1 MKRSYS
7 LFLTGL
13 TIVILLDFF
22 SNQTVS
28 AQNVGINNPT
38 PNAKALLDLTSSDKG
53 LLAPRMTAAQRI
65 AMFPIS
71 EPASEGMLVYQ
82 TDGVEGFY
90 YYDGA
95 QWSMLSND
103 KSGWSLTGNAGTSPA
118 TNFLGTTDNQPMIFK
133 TNNTEKVRIN
143 TNGNVGIGT
152 AAPSAKLEVRD
163 STWLIPMRV
172 RNMLN
177 NGYSVTQY
185 YSTTNMGGHVGQVN
199 PGAVNHAN
207 NFIVGS
213 FTNSPVS
220 ITTNDLERIRVTPT
234 GLVGIGTPTPQGFLD
249 INNNSWTG
257 FGHLALT
264 EPEQD
269 YSRLMFRNTATTRSW
284 EIAAMPHAVDSLMA
298 LNFYSS
304 TGGDL
309 MTLKGNGRLGFGTFN
324 PRSKFHLFTGAS
336 GMQPNTA
343 STLTIES
350 NQSVYQN
357 ILSPAETGVLF
368 GSSGNPQ
375 NGGIVYNTGGLVN
388 GMAIRTGGNNTRIA
402 ITETGNVTIA
412 NGVIWNGYK
421 LGVISSQPTAM
432 IGVQNQDAAGLSG
445 TGYHTS
451 TGAPAGITGWANDS
465 YNITPGSLVHG
476 TVSNNPLTF
485 ITNTTE
491 RMRITSSGNVGIG
504 LNNPTVKLEVQDPA
518 LGIFAKFQGT
528 NNAGYSLMH
537 IMRSDNVG
545 AHVGFFNPGIGG
557 PLAGHFVM
565 GTFGNAPL
573 TLTSNNVERL
583 TILPDG
589 RVGIGMTA
597 PAFQFEVQG
606 GFPASTMMRIKNTD
620 ASGWSG
626 LVMDNNAGLHRA
638 MFGIGNTGSAF
649 FSNIVYAGSAT
660 AVPFALY
667 ANNAE
672 RIRILTTGE
681 VGVGTATPTA
691 ELEVNGYTKL
701 GTDAPAVKMKKLT
714 ATTATAQ
721 GTSVSLPHGL
731 NVNKIL
737 SVSVL
742 VDYNAGN
749 CVPPSYTASANYEYN
764 YFISATAV
772 SVYNILGNSSL
783 ILGKPVRVLITYEE

>member
-1 MKRSYS
+1 MKRTYS

-13 TIVILLDFF
+13 TIVILLDLV
-22 SNQTVS
+22 SNNPAF

-38 PNAKALLDLTSSDKG
+38 PHAKALLDLTSSDKG
-53 LLAPRMTAAQRI
+53 LLAPRMTEAQRL

-71 EPASEGMLVYQ
+71 DATSEGMLVYQ
-82 TDGVEGFY
+82 TNGIEGFY
-90 YYDGA
+90 YYDGI
-95 QWSMLSND
+95 QWSLISND
-103 KSGWSLTGNAGTSPA
+103 KSGWGLTGNTGTNPA
-118 TNFLGTTDNQPMIFK
+118 TNFLGTTDNQALSFR

-152 AAPSAKLEVRD
+152 SAPSVKLEVRD

-177 NGYSVTQY
+177 TGYSVTQY
-185 YSTTNMGGHVGQVN
+185 YSTTNLGGHVGQVN

-220 ITTNDLERIRVTPT
+220 ITTNDQERIRVTPT

-249 INNNSWTG
+249 ITNNSWTG

-298 LNFYSS
+298 MNFYSS

-357 ILSPAETGVLF
+357 ILSPAESGVLF
-368 GSSGNPQ
+368 GSAGNPQ
-375 NGGIVYNTGGLVN
+375 NGGIVYNTGSITN
-388 GMAIRTGGNNTRIA
+388 GMTLRTGGNVTRMVISDV
-402 ITETGNVTIA
+402 GNVTVA
-412 NGVIWNGYK
+412 NGLQWPGYK
-421 LGVISSQPTAM
+421 FGVVASQASAM
-432 IGVQNQDAAGLSG
+432 VGYQNNDNAGLTGVGYHAAG
-445 TGYHTS
+445 
-451 TGAPAGITGWANDS
+451 GAPIGITGWANTA
-465 YNITPGSLVHG
+465 YNILPGTLVHG
-476 TVSNNPLTF
+476 TVSANPLTF
-485 ITNTTE
+485 MTNWHE
-491 RMRITSSGNVGIG
+491 RMRVTTDGNVGIG
-504 LNNPTVKLEVQDPA
+504 RNNPVTKLDVHDDGT
-518 LGIFAKFQGT
+518 GIVAKFQGS
-528 NNAGYSLMH
+528 NNAGYSVVH
-537 IMRSDNVG
+537 ILRSDNVG
-545 AHVGFFNPGIGG
+545 AHVGFFNPGLGL

-565 GTFGNAPL
+565 GSFGNAPV

-589 RVGIGMTA
+589 RVGVGTTT

-606 GFPASTMMRIKNTD
+606 ALPASTMMRIKNTD
-620 ASGWSG
+620 ATGWSG
-626 LVMDNNAGLHRA
+626 LIMDNNAGSHRA
-638 MFGIGNTGSAF
+638 MFGIGNTASGF
-649 FSNIVYAGSAT
+649 FPNIVYAGSAT

-667 ANNAE
+667 SNNTE
-672 RIRILTTGE
+672 RVRILTTGE

-691 ELEVNGYTKL
+691 ELEVNGFTKL

-714 ATTATAQ
+714 GTTSASQ
-721 GTSVSLPHGL
+721 GTSVALPHGL

-764 YFISATAV
+764 YFISGTAV
-772 SVYNILGNSSL
+772 SVYNMLGNSSL